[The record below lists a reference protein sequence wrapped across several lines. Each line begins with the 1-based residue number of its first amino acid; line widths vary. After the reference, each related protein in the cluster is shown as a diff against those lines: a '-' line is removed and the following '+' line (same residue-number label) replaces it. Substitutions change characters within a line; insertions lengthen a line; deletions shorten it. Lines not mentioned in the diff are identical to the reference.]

1 MNRLPF
7 TKYASKALNEGR
19 EIAGYLGFKD
29 VSSIFVLLGLYGADG
44 SLASEVLKMHG
55 VTRELIEEAIK
66 EKSKMPK
73 DRRRTVMDTPKTEYL
88 LEIAGELAMKYG
100 CEAIGSEH
108 ILMAMI
114 KDGDNEAFRFLED
127 HKISSEG
134 IYTDILV
141 TVGIDFRSAKNEY
154 NEAISDGGDMEDG
167 AGEYMLLQY
176 STDLT
181 EKAMLGKLDPMI
193 GRESE
198 MERLMQVLC
207 RRTKNNPCLI
217 GDPGVGKTAIVE
229 GLAQRIAE
237 GNMPRILKNKRIL
250 SLDLTKVIAGTK
262 FRGEFEERMKR
273 IVTEATQDDSIILF
287 IDEIHTIIGAGG
299 SEGAMDASNIL
310 KPALARGD
318 FQLIGAT
325 TSEEYTK
332 YFEKDAALVRRFQ
345 PVRVKEPTVEE
356 TITILKGI
364 KHRFE
369 DYHRILVSEDVAE
382 AIASLSDRYIS
393 DRFLPDKAIDLL
405 DEACGRKRME
415 QLGSHAGFKKERKE
429 IREIIEKIEAAL
441 SDGDITEA
449 RELKKEK
456 NKLEKSLERK
466 MKRNQKKQNE
476 IPELTTEDAAE
487 VVSLWTQI
495 PVTQLTK
502 GDMERLR
509 HLEKELHKHVIG
521 QDEAVNAVAKA
532 VKRSRVGL
540 KSPNR
545 PIGSFLFLGPTGVGK
560 TELSKTLA
568 KALFGREEDLIRVD
582 MSEYMEKHSV
592 SKIIGS
598 PPGYVGFGEGGQLSD
613 QIRSHPYSVHLFD
626 EIEKAHPD
634 VFNILLQVLDDGQI
648 TDSKGR
654 KVSFKNTIIIM
665 TSNAGANRI
674 IDPKH
679 LGFSRDITEKQDY
692 EKMKASVME
701 EVKLMFKPEFIN
713 RIDEI
718 IVFHALTEKEVKSI
732 VNIMLRNLA
741 KQVKEQ
747 MNIELKYTETLKSAL
762 AKESYDKKYGA
773 RPLRRMIQ
781 NKIEDNL
788 AEEILAEKVKQ
799 GDKVTVSYKNKSVTF
814 SVAE

>member
-141 TVGIDFRSAKNEY
+141 TAGIDFRSAKNEY

-198 MERLMQVLC
+198 MERLMQILC

-405 DEACGRKRME
+405 DEACARKRME

-429 IREIIEKIEAAL
+429 IREIIEKIEVAL

-466 MKRNQKKQNE
+466 TGARGLRAIMEGSLMDLMYKIPSDDTIRKCTITKDVVDGTGEPEIVRGETPAQAKTAGSRRTSRTHKK
-476 IPELTTEDAAE
+476 D
-487 VVSLWTQI
+487 
-495 PVTQLTK
+495 
-502 GDMERLR
+502 
-509 HLEKELHKHVIG
+509 
-521 QDEAVNAVAKA
+521 
-532 VKRSRVGL
+532 
-540 KSPNR
+540 
-545 PIGSFLFLGPTGVGK
+545 
-560 TELSKTLA
+560 
-568 KALFGREEDLIRVD
+568 
-582 MSEYMEKHSV
+582 
-592 SKIIGS
+592 
-598 PPGYVGFGEGGQLSD
+598 
-613 QIRSHPYSVHLFD
+613 
-626 EIEKAHPD
+626 
-634 VFNILLQVLDDGQI
+634 
-648 TDSKGR
+648 
-654 KVSFKNTIIIM
+654 
-665 TSNAGANRI
+665 
-674 IDPKH
+674 
-679 LGFSRDITEKQDY
+679 
-692 EKMKASVME
+692 
-701 EVKLMFKPEFIN
+701 KPET
-713 RIDEI
+713 
-718 IVFHALTEKEVKSI
+718 A
-732 VNIMLRNLA
+732 
-741 KQVKEQ
+741 
-747 MNIELKYTETLKSAL
+747 
-762 AKESYDKKYGA
+762 
-773 RPLRRMIQ
+773 
-781 NKIEDNL
+781 
-788 AEEILAEKVKQ
+788 
-799 GDKVTVSYKNKSVTF
+799 
-814 SVAE
+814 